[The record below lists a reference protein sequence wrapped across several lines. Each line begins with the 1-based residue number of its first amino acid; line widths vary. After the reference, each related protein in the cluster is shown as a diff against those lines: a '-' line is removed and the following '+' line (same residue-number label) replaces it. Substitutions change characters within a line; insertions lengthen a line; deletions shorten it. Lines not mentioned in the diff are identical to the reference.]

1 MQGIYRNAG
10 LVLRLGMTV
19 AALLFAQQSLAAG
32 TTAGT
37 DIDNLATV
45 AYDVGGNTQTPIE
58 SAPGAGN
65 SVPGVGQGTL
75 TTFVVDN
82 RVDFTLTPV
91 GTHKIV
97 NPGETDAFV
106 EFTLTNTGNSAQDFR
121 MVATNLASTDPAVFG
136 LLDTDADMLNLRV
149 RVDNDANGVTLADLD
164 YADELGEDASVT
176 LYVFVDAD
184 VTVVNGDIANVDLEV
199 TAADAGVAST
209 LGSDTTDDAGNA
221 DDPTVVQNVLAEG
234 GALGDGTLNVQHG
247 FQVESAALV
256 ISKVAT
262 LISDPFNNTGADRKA
277 IPGAV
282 VEYVIT
288 IDNSAGTSAATN
300 VVVTD
305 ALNDVTIVSDF
316 YGGTDEFELDNGGTV
331 TTCTEQNDPPDLCEF
346 AAGAITIGVAAPAAG
361 IDIAAGDILT
371 ATFRV
376 TID

>member
-1 MQGIYRNAG
+1 MKGMQRKAG
-10 LVLRLGMTV
+10 LVLRLGITA
-19 AALLFAQQSLAAG
+19 AALLFTQQSFAAG
-32 TTAGT
+32 TSAGT
-37 DIDNLATV
+37 DIDNMATV
-45 AYDVGGNTQTPIE
+45 AYDVGGNPQTVIE

-65 SVPGVGQGTL
+65 STPGVGVGTV

-106 EFTLTNTGNSAQDFR
+106 ELTLTNTGNSPQDFR
-121 MVATNLASTDPAVFG
+121 MVATNLLSTDPAVFG

-149 RVDNDANGVTLADLD
+149 RVDNDLNGVTLADLD

-176 LYVFVDAD
+176 LYIFADAD

-209 LGSDTTDDAGNA
+209 LGPDTTDDAGNA
-221 DDPTVVQNVLAEG
+221 DDTALVQNVLAEG
-234 GALGDGTLNVQHG
+234 GALGDGVLNVQHG

-262 LISDPFNNTGADRKA
+262 LISDPFNGTGVDRKA

-288 IDNSAGTSAATN
+288 IDNSAGTSIATN

-316 YGGTDEFELDNGGTV
+316 FGTDEFELDNGGAV
-331 TTCTEQNDPPDLCEF
+331 TTCTEETDPPDQCEF
-346 AAGAITIGVAAPAAG
+346 NAGAITIGVAAPAAG
-361 IDIAAGDILT
+361 IDVAAGDVLT
-371 ATFRV
+371 VTFRV